1 MVVTTGSKGV
11 HKMDEACRTTT
22 NIAAR
27 RGSDVVDIVEVKD
40 AEFLLQEHVEDIF
53 DKRICNLKPGFIT
66 IVY

>member
-53 DKRICNLKPGFIT
+53 E
-66 IVY
+66 